1 MRKLDLTNVQ
11 EAGEF
16 KRLPA
21 GAYNCVI
28 TAAEDVPNSEYLRI
42 AYDIAEGEF
51 AGYYGEMR
59 SNHPDWKNI
68 GMLYK
73 SYKPAAL
80 PMFKRFCSAVSK
92 SNGNYVFDGGAINAD
107 EKTLTGKRIG
117 LVLGEEQYYSNSGDL
132 KTRLYV
138 NRECAVADLEAQK
151 VPKLKQTA
159 GAIATPAANAPG
171 PANNWNMAEDTD
183 EEVPWA

>member
-1 MRKLDLTNVQ
+1 MKKIDLTNVQ

-16 KRLPA
+16 KRIPA

-28 TAAEDVPNSEYLRI
+28 CKAEDFPDKEYLCI
-42 AYDIAEGEF
+42 TYDIAEGEF
-51 AGYYGEMR
+51 SGYYSEMR
-59 SNHPDWKNI
+59 TNHPDWGNV
-68 GMLYK
+68 GVLYK
-73 SYKPAAL
+73 SYKPKAL

-92 SNGNYVFDGGAINAD
+92 SNVNFIFDGGSINSD
-107 EKTLTGKRIG
+107 EQTLKGKRIG

-138 NRECAVADLEAQK
+138 NRECAIADLESQKIPNIKSTSGATIQTTPGAQ
-151 VPKLKQTA
+151 
-159 GAIATPAANAPG
+159 NASDKWQIPEN
-171 PANNWNMAEDTD
+171 AD